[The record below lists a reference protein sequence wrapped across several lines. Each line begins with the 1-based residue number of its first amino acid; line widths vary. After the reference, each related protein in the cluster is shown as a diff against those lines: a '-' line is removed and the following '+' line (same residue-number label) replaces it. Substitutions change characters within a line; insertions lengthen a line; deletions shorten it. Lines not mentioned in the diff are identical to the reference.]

1 MLLKLVASSPRTAAL
16 SLTRIAAGTVPLG
29 IAVLV
34 IAVKTSSVLPPSV
47 LCVVSWR
54 PRTTWAC
61 ATRRPVGADSDAE
74 STRLP
79 LLPNLMTTHPIRIRT
94 PPWKPSSSTRS
105 LWVKVTRWLETTPA
119 WLLHLPALIPYV
131 YQSCIILDACSW
143 HIQVLAEKGSRLNHD
158 ELVVYTND
166 AIRPSYLVMYDA
178 N

>member
-1 MLLKLVASSPRTAAL
+1 MLLKLVASSLRTAAL
-16 SLTRIAAGTVPLG
+16 SLTRIAAGTAPLG

-34 IAVKTSSVLPPSV
+34 IAVKTSSVHPQSV
-47 LCVVSWR
+47 LCVASWR
-54 PRTTWAC
+54 LHTTWAC
-61 ATRRPVGADSDAE
+61 VTRRLAGADSDVGF
-74 STRLP
+74 TRLP
-79 LLPNLMTTHPIRIRT
+79 LLPNPMTTHPIRIRT
-94 PPWKPSSSTRS
+94 PPWKPSSSTR
-105 LWVKVTRWLETTPA
+105 VKVTRWLEMTPV

-131 YQSCIILDACSW
+131 YQSYIILDACSW